1 MPVWDYPSGI
11 ETSIERQEYRCYRRQ
26 GLTPDQALARIK
38 GVLNTMPYPDSDYND
53 PDFNDPLYN
62 EPIEDN
68 DLGQWIKVSALY
80 EMIDQVKSDRLTPKC
95 VDCGASN
102 PIGETLIPIVE
113 TTLLMGDI
121 EAHMCTGCI
130 RQLEHTGNTPY
141 TLTPIQY
148 RVNRN
153 PYYRGSK

>member
-1 MPVWDYPSGI
+1 
-11 ETSIERQEYRCYRRQ
+11 
-26 GLTPDQALARIK
+26 
-38 GVLNTMPYPDSDYND
+38 MPYPDND
-53 PDFNDPLYN
+53 YN
-62 EPIEDN
+62 EPDSGYIET
-68 DLGQWIKVSALY
+68 LGDIYADQSAHGDQWINLY
-80 EMIDQVKSDRLTPKC
+80 EVKEMIQAIISDRVKAKC
-95 VDCGASN
+95 IDCGASN

-113 TTLLMGDI
+113 TTLLMGDL